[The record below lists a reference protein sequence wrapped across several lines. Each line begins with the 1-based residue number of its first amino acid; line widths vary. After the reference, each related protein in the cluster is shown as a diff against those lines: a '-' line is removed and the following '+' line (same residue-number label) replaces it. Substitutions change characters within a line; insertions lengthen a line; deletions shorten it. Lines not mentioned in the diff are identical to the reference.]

1 MDELWRSEDALPVP
15 TAADAP
21 PVVSTHKAP
30 LQASIDSECVCVEE
44 LAADEAPSPSPQPLP
59 SPPPSAMLEQP
70 IGVAVVTPP
79 KHHEVAQACDEK
91 EAAAIVTLTTSTKKR
106 PLTEPVVWH
115 LSHRPSSGRVRK
127 KLTQLDDVAQI
138 GFGGCGGMYNYFLGV
153 ASVLQE
159 EYDLENVIFSGV
171 SAGCFPAMVLA
182 LGMDVKEFFFKEN
195 LPLIERAAACSFAGL
210 GKWIPLVRANTLA
223 MLPPDAFERV
233 DKKLYFSITEVPSL
247 TNHVLTTWTSN
258 EDMVDG
264 MLCSGHVPLYT
275 PSLTASYRGK
285 RFVDGGLSNNSP
297 IVHPDRPHKMLQM
310 WKWRWISPTW
320 VLVTTSADWALE
332 LFRMGRED
340 ALKHLPAEIEDTFFP
355 SGLTGEAV
363 KRARRE

>member
-1 MDELWRSEDALPVP
+1 MDELWRSEDALPGT
-15 TAADAP
+15 TAASVP
-21 PVVSTHKAP
+21 PASTHKP
-30 LQASIDSECVCVEE
+30 QLRESIDDDCAE
-44 LAADEAPSPSPQPLP
+44 LTVIESLSPTPELPASPS
-59 SPPPSAMLEQP
+59 STLEQP
-70 IGVAVVTPP
+70 VGVDVPTTKQPKLADECGEEETEKAV
-79 KHHEVAQACDEK
+79 A
-91 EAAAIVTLTTSTKKR
+91 LTTSTTAPTKKR

-115 LSHRPSSGRVRK
+115 LSHRPSGDRVRK

-159 EYDLENVIFSGV
+159 EYDLEDVIFSGV

-223 MLPPDAFERV
+223 MLPSDAFARV
-233 DKKLYFSITEVPSL
+233 DKKLYFSVTEVPSL

-264 MLCSGHVPLYT
+264 MLCSSHVPLYT
-275 PSLTASYRGK
+275 PTLTASYRGK

-320 VLVTTSADWALE
+320 VLVTTNADWALE

-340 ALKHLPAEIEDTFFP
+340 AHKNLRAEIEEAFFP
-355 SGLTGEAV
+355 PGLTGEAV
-363 KRARRE
+363 KRSRRA